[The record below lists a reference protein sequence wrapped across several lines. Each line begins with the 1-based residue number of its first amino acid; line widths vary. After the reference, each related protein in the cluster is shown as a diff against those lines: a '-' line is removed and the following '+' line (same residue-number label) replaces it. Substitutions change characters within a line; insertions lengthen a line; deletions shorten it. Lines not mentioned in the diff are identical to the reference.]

1 MTLRILLIAVL
12 FLGGV
17 VVEEADARSKRVR
30 QVPNGSAASC
40 NTCHTSGGGSPLNP
54 FGLEIVTNFLTAA
67 GPAGDVLWGPELAAL
82 DSDGDGASNGAEL
95 GDPEGTWVVGDPNPT
110 GDEDESDGHHDAG
123 EGEGHDD
130 DGDHDDGEEAGHDDD
145 GDHGEEAEHDDDGE
159 DHTDHDHEGDSSLA
173 GKVFNPGDPTSTP
186 PPASHDTAV
195 EETTWGQIKKLI
207 GD

>member
-1 MTLRILLIAVL
+1 MTLRILLVAVL

-17 VVEEADARSKRVR
+17 VAEEADARSKRVR

-40 NTCHTSGGGSPLNP
+40 NTCHTAGGGSPLNP
-54 FGLEIVTNFLTAA
+54 FGIEIVTNFLTAT

-110 GDEDESDGHHDAG
+110 GDDDE
-123 EGEGHDD
+123 EGEDHNGEEADHD
-130 DGDHDDGEEAGHDDD
+130 DDGEEADHDGEDDD
-145 GDHGEEAEHDDDGE
+145 GDGGDDDGE
-159 DHTDHDHEGDSSLA
+159 EEDHGEHGHEGDASLT

-186 PPASHDTAV
+186 PPAPHDETAV
-195 EETTWGQIKKLI
+195 EVSTWAQVKQLI
-207 GD
+207 GAVD

>member
-1 MTLRILLIAVL
+1 MSLRILLVAVL

-17 VVEEADARSKRVR
+17 VAEEADARSKRVR

-40 NTCHTSGGGSPLNP
+40 NTCHTAGGGSPLNP
-54 FGLEIVTNFLTAA
+54 FGIEIVTNFLTAT

-110 GDEDESDGHHDAG
+110 GDDDE
-123 EGEGHDD
+123 EGE
-130 DGDHDDGEEAGHDDD
+130 DHDDGEDDD
-145 GDHGEEAEHDDDGE
+145 GDGGDDDGE
-159 DHTDHDHEGDSSLA
+159 EEDHGEHGHEGDASLA

-186 PPASHDTAV
+186 PAPHDTAV
-195 EETTWGQIKKLI
+195 EVSTWAQIKHLI
-207 GD
+207 GALD

>member
-1 MTLRILLIAVL
+1 MTWRVLLVAAL

-17 VVEEADARSKRVR
+17 VVDEAAARSKRVR

-40 NTCHTSGGGSPLNP
+40 NTCHTAGGGSPLNP
-54 FGLEIVTNFLTAA
+54 FGLEIATNFLTAA

-110 GDEDESDGHHDAG
+110 GDHDGEGDHDDG

-130 DGDHDDGEEAGHDDD
+130 DG
-145 GDHGEEAEHDDDGE
+145 E
-159 DHTDHDHEGDSSLA
+159 DHTEHDHEGDSSLA

-195 EETTWGQIKKLI
+195 EVSTWGQIKQLI
-207 GD
+207 GTLD

>member
-1 MTLRILLIAVL
+1 MTLRILLVAVL

-17 VVEEADARSKRVR
+17 IAEEADARSKRVR

-40 NTCHTSGGGSPLNP
+40 NTCHTAGGGSPLNP

-82 DSDGDGASNGAEL
+82 DSDGDGASNGVEL
-95 GDPEGTWVVGDPNPT
+95 GDPEGAWVAGDPDPE
-110 GDEDESDGHHDAG
+110 GD
-123 EGEGHDD
+123 
-130 DGDHDDGEEAGHDDD
+130 DDGEEE
-145 GDHGEEAEHDDDGE
+145 DHGEHG
-159 DHTDHDHEGDSSLA
+159 HEGDSTLE

-186 PPASHDTAV
+186 PSDHDTAV

-207 GD
+207 GALD